1 MGDTLMTTN
10 SLFRS
15 AALAGAALLVITFA
29 QRTARADEV
38 LIAGSTL
45 GCFGVGCTPQAS
57 FTGLGFTF
65 SGSTFA
71 TTTTSGVS
79 HLGGVA
85 NPVPGSNNLGTITMS
100 TTPSN
105 LAGQTFTLQITF
117 TAPQGFT
124 GSNPLTITYSITPFN
139 MIGGVFLEPNP
150 FSLILSFNDLNC
162 EPNPTGGIPGQQTTC
177 GTGSFG
183 LALFDI
189 GINPGE
195 TMEIAGQ
202 IGRAQQQPIPEPTTM
217 LLLGTGLAGVAVKMR
232 KKLKSRKS
240 GQGS

>member
-1 MGDTLMTTN
+1 MTTN

-15 AALAGAALLVITFA
+15 VALAGAALLVITFT

-38 LIAGSTL
+38 FIAGSTL

-71 TTTTSGVS
+71 TTTTSGS
-79 HLGGVA
+79 ASFGSISNPSNPLGLI
-85 NPVPGSNNLGTITMS
+85 SMS
-100 TTPSN
+100 TTPGN

-124 GSNPLTITYSITPFN
+124 ASNPLTITYSITPFN

-150 FSLILSFNDLNC
+150 FFLVVSFNDLNC
-162 EPNPTGGIPGQQTTC
+162 EPNPLGGIPGQQTTC

-183 LALFDI
+183 LGFFDI
-189 GINPGE
+189 GINPGQS
-195 TMEIAGQ
+195 MVVAGFV
-202 IGRAQQQPIPEPTTM
+202 GSAVQQPIPEPTTM
-217 LLLGTGLAGVAVKMR
+217 LLLGTGLAGLTAIARRRIRRDK
-232 KKLKSRKS
+232 
-240 GQGS
+240 G

>member
-1 MGDTLMTTN
+1 MGDSLMTTN

-15 AALAGAALLVITFA
+15 VALAGTALLVITFA

-38 LIAGSTL
+38 FIAGSTL

-65 SGSTFA
+65 SSSTFA
-71 TTTTSGVS
+71 TTTTSGS
-79 HLGGVA
+79 SNLGGVA
-85 NPVPGSNNLGTITMS
+85 NPGSNNLGTITMS
-100 TTPSN
+100 TTPGN

-183 LALFDI
+183 LGLFDI

-195 TMEIAGQ
+195 TMEIAGFV
-202 IGRAQQQPIPEPTTM
+202 GGAQQQPIPEPATV
-217 LLLGTGLAGVAVKMR
+217 LLLGTGLAGVAIKTR
-232 KKLKSRKS
+232 KKFKTRKR
-240 GQGS
+240 GQGSQ

>member
-1 MGDTLMTTN
+1 MKATSQTTN
-10 SLFRS
+10 SLLRS
-15 AALAGAALLVITFA
+15 LALAGAALLVITFA

-38 LIAGSTL
+38 FIAGSTL

-65 SGSTFA
+65 SSSTFA
-71 TTTTSGVS
+71 ITTTSGS
-79 HLGGVA
+79 STLDGVA
-85 NPVPGSNNLGTITMS
+85 SPGSNFNNLGSITMS
-100 TTPSN
+100 TTPN
-105 LAGQTFTLQITF
+105 NVAGQTFTLQITF

-124 GSNPLTITYSITPFN
+124 ASNPLTITYSITPFN

-150 FSLILSFNDLNC
+150 FSLRVSFIDLIC

-183 LALFDI
+183 LGFPDI

-195 TMEIAGQ
+195 TMAIRAL
-202 IGRAQQQPIPEPTTM
+202 IGGAEQQPIPEPTTM
-217 LLLGTGLAGVAVKMR
+217 LLLGTGLAGLAGIAR
-232 KKLKSRKS
+232 RRIRRH
-240 GQGS
+240 